1 MARRTDAQRGDG
13 DITGSITDVVGLR
26 VGHFHRRSATWR
38 TGTTVVV
45 SPEGAVAGV
54 DVRGGGPG
62 TRETDLLRPENLVS
76 KIHAICL
83 TGGSAFG
90 LAAADG
96 VMSELE
102 LRRIGFPVG
111 AQADLV
117 VPIVPAAVIFDL
129 GRARHP
135 DHRPDREFGI
145 RATRSAFARTNTAAA
160 RRTMTIEGAVEG
172 AIGAGTGARAGGLQG
187 GVGMA
192 SRVVDLSAVGDAS
205 APASAVVS
213 ALAVV
218 NAVGSVVD
226 PRTALPWETTASLRT
241 PNAGD
246 RRRVTDHLASLDVR
260 HQPPLNTT
268 IGVVA
273 TDLALTKAEC
283 TKVATV
289 AHDGLAR
296 AIRPAHSMHDG
307 DTIFSL
313 ATGGLPPESRSASWP
328 LVMNLVL
335 QAAADVFAVACTRAV
350 VEATHIGGPP
360 SYRDLCPSAFIQ

>member
-1 MARRTDAQRGDG
+1 MARPPDPPRHA
-13 DITGSITDVVGLR
+13 GSLTDVAGLHL
-26 VGHFHRRSATWR
+26 GHFHRRSADWR

-45 SPEGAVAGV
+45 APEGAVAGV

-62 TRETDLLRPENLVS
+62 TRETDLLRPENLVAQV
-76 KIHAICL
+76 HAICL

-102 LRRIGFPVG
+102 RRHIGFPVG
-111 AQADLV
+111 AAADLV

-129 GRARHP
+129 GRAGRP
-135 DHRPDREFGI
+135 AHRPDREFGI
-145 RATRSAFARTNTAAA
+145 RATRSALASTATS
-160 RRTMTIEGAVEG
+160 RRIATAEG

-192 SRVVDLSAVGDAS
+192 SRVVDLGATGDPS
-205 APASAVVS
+205 APVTTVVS

-218 NAVGSVVD
+218 NAVGSVID
-226 PRTALPWETTASLRT
+226 PSTALPWEPTGSLRT
-241 PNAGD
+241 PSAGD
-246 RRRVTDHLASLDVR
+246 RRRFADHLTSLDVR
-260 HQPPLNTT
+260 RHPPLNTT
-268 IGVVA
+268 IGLVA
-273 TDLALTKAEC
+273 TDLALAKAEC
-283 TKVATV
+283 SKVAAV

-307 DTIFSL
+307 DTIFAL
-313 ATGGLPPESRSASWP
+313 ATGGLPSESRSGSWP

-335 QAAADVFAVACTRAV
+335 RAAADVFALACTRAV
-350 VEATHIGGPP
+350 LEATDVGGPP
-360 SYRDLCPSAFIQ
+360 SYRDLCPSAFTR